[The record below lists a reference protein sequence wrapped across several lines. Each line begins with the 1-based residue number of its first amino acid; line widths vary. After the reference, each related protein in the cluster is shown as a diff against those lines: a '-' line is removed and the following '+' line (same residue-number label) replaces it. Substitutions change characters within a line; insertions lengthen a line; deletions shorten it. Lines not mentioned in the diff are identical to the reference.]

1 MKNIIKEIRLLPL
14 ALIVSMLIG
23 GTSCKNVL
31 DEEVYSFIS
40 KENFYQNANDAEA
53 AIYGIY
59 NRLTN
64 ENVYGRWYFDLIHLT
79 DDQVTIHRNPLFIQM
94 DDFNYA
100 ADHAYIEDLW
110 TGLYS
115 VINTA
120 NVCIGRIPSIDMDED
135 TKNSYVAEARCI
147 RASIYFTLVRL
158 WGSVP
163 LSLEEVGDEES
174 VNISKKTVDEIYQAI
189 IEDLEYAEK
198 NLPTTRESGDF
209 GRVAKGAARALLT
222 DVLLTREDWSG
233 AAAEAK
239 KIIDMGQYALLDN
252 FEDIFSI
259 DNEVNDE
266 IIYSIVFDG
275 VNQGNWMASFSH
287 AGGTDNVMC
296 YNGAQVWQV
305 DTQSDMW
312 LNWSNSDPRKQFT
325 VYEEYLS
332 RDGTYKSVY
341 NTSRPYPCF
350 GKWNAPDET
359 YTGKCPLNPILYR
372 YADVLLM
379 YAEALSQAN
388 GGPDDNTYEA
398 INMIRRRGYGQP
410 ISQVSAYDLQPGLS
424 VTAFRDSVIKERSYE
439 FVVEG
444 KRLFDLM
451 RTGQFPQILI
461 DMGKDINTKASL
473 FPIPSAEIEANS
485 ALTSEN
491 QNDGY

>member
-163 LSLEEVGDEES
+163 LSLEEVGDEAS
-174 VNISKKTVDEIYQAI
+174 ANISMGTVDNIYDAI
-189 IEDLEYAEK
+189 IEDLEYAEE
-198 NLPTTRESGDF
+198 NLPATRESCDF
-209 GRVAKGAARALLT
+209 GRVTKGAAKALLT
-222 DVLLTREDWSG
+222 DVLLTREEWSD
-233 AAAEAK
+233 AAAKAK
-239 KIIDMGQYALLDN
+239 EIIDMGQYSLLDN

-287 AGGTDNVMC
+287 AGGTDNAMC
-296 YNGAQVWQV
+296 YLGAQVWEV

-312 LNWSNSDPRKQFT
+312 LNWSNNDPRKQIT
-325 VYEEYLS
+325 VSDEYLS

-341 NTSRPYPCF
+341 NTSRPYPQF

-359 YTGKCPLNPILYR
+359 AHYLCPLNPIIYR
-372 YADVLLM
+372 YSDVLLM

-388 GGPDDNTYEA
+388 NGPNDNAYEA
-398 INMIRRRGYGQP
+398 INMVRRRGYGQP
-410 ISQVSAYDLQPGLS
+410 TGQVSAYDLQTGLS
-424 VTAFRDSVIKERSYE
+424 AIAFRDSVIKERSYE

-451 RTGQFPQILI
+451 RTGLFPKILI
-461 DMGKDINTKASL
+461 DMGKEVNPTAIL
-473 FPIPSAEIEANS
+473 FPIPTAEIEANAS
-485 ALTSEN
+485 LTSDD
-491 QNDGY
+491 QNEGY